1 MLTRAIAI
9 LLLFSSLS
17 VNLSGLFVF
26 AGFEM
31 NEDYIAKELCVNKNK
46 PELQCNGKCYLMNKL
61 KQAQDKEQK
70 QEHQFQKVQLQ
81 MQEAI
86 VALPFTFKQYP
97 IAAINFSI
105 PLNTGMP
112 VARVNAIFHPPQ
124 YS

>member
-9 LLLFSSLS
+9 LLLLSSVS

-31 NEDYIAKELCVNKNK
+31 NESYIAKELCINRNR
-46 PELQCNGKCYLMNKL
+46 PELHCNGKCYLMNKL

-81 MQEAI
+81 LQEAI
-86 VALPFTFKQYP
+86 VALPFIFKQYS
-97 IAAINFSI
+97 IATINFRI

-112 VARVNAIFHPPQ
+112 VARMNAIFHPPQ
-124 YS
+124 LS

>member
-9 LLLFSSLS
+9 LLLFSSVS

-31 NEDYIAKELCVNKNK
+31 NESYIAKELCVNKNK
-46 PELQCNGKCYLMNKL
+46 PELHCNGKCYLMNKL

-70 QEHQFQKVQLQ
+70 QEQQFLKIQLQ
-81 MQEAI
+81 MQEAL
-86 VALPFTFKQYP
+86 VAMPFVFKEYS
-97 IAAINFSI
+97 IAAVNFCI
-105 PLNTGMP
+105 PTNTGMP
-112 VARVNAIFHPPQ
+112 VARVTAIFHPPQ

>member
-9 LLLFSSLS
+9 LLLFSSVS
-17 VNLSGLFVF
+17 VNLSGIFVF

-31 NEDYIAKELCVNKNK
+31 NQSYIAKVLCINKNK
-46 PELQCNGKCYLMNKL
+46 PELHCNGKCYLMNKL

-70 QEHQFQKVQLQ
+70 QEHQFQKIQLQ
-81 MQEAI
+81 MQEALA
-86 VALPFTFKQYP
+86 VLPFNFRQYS

-112 VARVNAIFHPPQ
+112 VARVNAIFHPPRF
-124 YS
+124 S

>member
-9 LLLFSSLS
+9 ILLFSSVS

-31 NEDYIAKELCVNKNK
+31 NESYIAKELCVNKNK
-46 PELQCNGKCYLMNKL
+46 PELHCNGRCYLMNKL

-86 VALPFTFKQYP
+86 VALPFIFKQYS
-97 IAAINFSI
+97 IAAIHFRI

>member
-9 LLLFSSLS
+9 LLLFSSVS

-31 NEDYIAKELCVNKNK
+31 NESYIAKELCINKNK
-46 PELQCNGKCYLMNKL
+46 PALHCNGKCYLMNKL
-61 KQAQDKEQK
+61 RQAQDKEQK

-86 VALPFTFKQYP
+86 VALPFIFKQYA
-97 IAAINFSI
+97 IAAIDFRI
-105 PLNTGMP
+105 PLTTGMP
-112 VARVNAIFHPPQ
+112 LARVNAIFHPPQ
-124 YS
+124 LS